1 MGLLIMKMVFTYD
14 DFRDNYLHSAALMPV
29 APLNPLSVV
38 DEAKLSKVID
48 ENKVNA
54 RIRRTF
60 DELEK
65 RMGGDYFA
73 EFERVQIRAKE
84 YGSFVFPAYKIL
96 FLDVACEDWL
106 SLLDFH
112 KGFSRDHSVH
122 QPLTAYIVC
131 KLLGGGNSPQ
141 AFQISGVS
149 LLDKALDVIISGHK
163 TKYLRDRLAQ
173 KNPTSP
179 LLTGDRELWKCVF
192 YQTAIITAMYHDIGY
207 PWQFIERMHDFLKD
221 DILLCGRLPEN
232 SQMAAQYISN
242 HKDELMFRPFFNY
255 GRGGLTSDDI
265 NVRLFDQFI
274 HKSHG
279 VTGALAYHAYNEEF
293 RSQTKSSMSELIE
306 FCQEWSCLA
315 ILMHD
320 MQKAYAQERAGFPRL
335 DFNTDPLSYIIS
347 LADTLED
354 FNRPNA
360 SFKTKR
366 KGCEIEYSFPSLS
379 VELEENNGVAVIR
392 YQMSPETRA
401 AQEERKT
408 KDQKE
413 LFDQPDGY
421 FDLASVGLN
430 QMTIQCY
437 A

>member
-1 MGLLIMKMVFTYD
+1 MPMK
-14 DFRDNYLHSAALMPV
+14 
-29 APLNPLSVV
+29 PLVPLDIV

-48 ENKVNA
+48 ENKINA

-84 YGSFVFPAYKIL
+84 YGSFVFPAYKII

-131 KLLGGGNSPQ
+131 KLLGGGNPAQ

-149 LLDKALDVIISGHK
+149 LLEKALDVIMTSPDSQ
-163 TKYLRDRLAQ
+163 YLLDRLAQ
-173 KNPTSP
+173 KDPASP
-179 LLTGDRELWKCVF
+179 LLKGDRELWKSVF
-192 YQTAIITAMYHDIGY
+192 YQTAIITAMYHDLGY
-207 PWQFIERMHDFLKD
+207 PWQFIERLHGFLKD
-221 DILLCGRLPEN
+221 EKLLFGRLPDSSPLTE
-232 SQMAAQYISN
+232 QYIDE
-242 HKDELMFRPFFNY
+242 HKDELMFRPFYNY
-255 GRGGLTSDDI
+255 GKGGLTSAD
-265 NVRLFDQFI
+265 VKKQLFDHFI
-274 HKSHG
+274 HQSHG
-279 VTGALAYHAYNEEF
+279 VTGALAYHAYNDEF
-293 RSQTKSSMSELIE
+293 RSTVKTAMSGLIE

-320 MQKAYAQERAGFPRL
+320 MQKAYAINGAGFPKL

-360 SFKTKR
+360 EFKSKQ

-379 VELEENNGVAVIR
+379 VELEENGGVAEIR
-392 YQMSPETRA
+392 YKMSPETRA
-401 AQEERKT
+401 VQEERKV

-413 LFDQPDGY
+413 LFDQPNGY
-421 FDLASVGLN
+421 FDLASIGLTKL
-430 QMTIQCY
+430 TIICI
-437 A
+437 

>member
-1 MGLLIMKMVFTYD
+1 MGLLIMKMEFTYD

-29 APLNPLSVV
+29 APLNPLSVI

-48 ENKVNA
+48 KDKINA
-54 RIRRTF
+54 RVRTTF
-60 DELEK
+60 NELEK
-65 RMGGDYFA
+65 RMGGEYFA
-73 EFERVQIRAKE
+73 EFERVQTRAKE

-131 KLLGGGNSPQ
+131 KLLGEGVSAK
-141 AFQISGVS
+141 AFKISGAS
-149 LLDKALDVIISGHK
+149 LLDKALDVILTNPDSR
-163 TKYLRDRLAQ
+163 YLLDRLAQ
-173 KNPTSP
+173 KDPTSP
-179 LLTGDRELWKCVF
+179 LLQGDRELWKCVF
-192 YQTAIITAMYHDIGY
+192 YQTAIITAMYHDLGY

-221 DILLCGRLPEN
+221 DMLLCGRLAEN
-232 SQMAAQYISN
+232 SPLVAKYVDE
-242 HKDELMFRPFFNY
+242 HKDELMFRPFYNY
-255 GRGGLTSDDI
+255 GKGGLTSANI
-265 NVRLFDQFI
+265 NIQLFDKFI

-279 VTGALAYHAYNEEF
+279 VAGALAYHAYNMEY
-293 RSQTKSSMSELIE
+293 RSAVATSTSALIE

-320 MQKAYAQERAGFPRL
+320 MQKAYALAGAGFPKL

-347 LADTLED
+347 LADTMED

-360 SFKTKR
+360 DFTPKQ
-366 KGCEIEYSFPSLS
+366 KGCDIEYSFPSLS
-379 VELEENNGVAVIR
+379 VELVENGGVAEIR
-392 YQMSPETRA
+392 YTMSPKTKDE
-401 AQEERKT
+401 QEEKKV

-421 FDLASVGLN
+421 FDLASVGLT
-430 QMTIQCY
+430 QLTIKCI
-437 A
+437 

>member
-1 MGLLIMKMVFTYD
+1 MGLLIMKMEFTYD
-14 DFRDNYLHSAALMPV
+14 DFRDNYLHSASLMPV
-29 APLNPLSVV
+29 APLNPLSII
-38 DEAKLSKVID
+38 DEVKLSKVID
-48 ENKVNA
+48 KDKINA
-54 RIRRTF
+54 RVRTTF
-60 DELEK
+60 NELEK
-65 RMGGDYFA
+65 RMGGEYFA
-73 EFERVQIRAKE
+73 EFERVQTRAKE

-131 KLLGGGNSPQ
+131 KLLGEGVPAK

-149 LLDKALDVIISGHK
+149 LLEKVLDVIMTSPDSR
-163 TKYLRDRLAQ
+163 YLLDRLAQ
-173 KNPTSP
+173 KDPTSP
-179 LLTGDRELWKCVF
+179 LLQGNRELWKCVF
-192 YQTAIITAMYHDIGY
+192 YQTAIITAMYHDLGY

-221 DILLCGRLPEN
+221 DMLLCGRLAEN
-232 SQMAAQYISN
+232 SPLVAEYVN
-242 HKDELMFRPFFNY
+242 EHKDELMFRPFYNY
-255 GRGGLTSDDI
+255 GKGGLTSANI
-265 NVRLFDQFI
+265 NVELFDKFI

-279 VTGALAYHAYNEEF
+279 VIGALAYHAYNEEY
-293 RSQTKSSMSELIE
+293 RSAVNTSTSALIE
-306 FCQEWSCLA
+306 FCQEWSSLA

-320 MQKAYAQERAGFPRL
+320 MQKAYAQVGSGFSKL

-360 SFKTKR
+360 EFKIKQ

-379 VELEENNGVAVIR
+379 VELEENEGVAEIR
-392 YQMSPETRA
+392 YTMSPKTKDE
-401 AQEERKT
+401 QEEKKV

-421 FDLASVGLN
+421 FDLASVGLT
-430 QMTIQCY
+430 QLTIKCI
-437 A
+437 